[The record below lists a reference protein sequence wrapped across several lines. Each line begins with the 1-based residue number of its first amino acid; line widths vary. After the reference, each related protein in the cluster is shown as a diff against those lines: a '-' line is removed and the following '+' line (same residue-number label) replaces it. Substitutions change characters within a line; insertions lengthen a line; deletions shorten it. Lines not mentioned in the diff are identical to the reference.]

1 MHFLYQVNK
10 LTKKVYNN
18 RMNSIRLKC
27 KMHTTFVYSESRKT
41 SDPHWIL
48 LNLSESKIFP
58 IEKQMRGKGI

>member
-1 MHFLYQVNK
+1 
-10 LTKKVYNN
+10 
-18 RMNSIRLKC
+18 MNSIRLKC
-27 KMHTTFVYSESRKT
+27 KIHTTFVYSESRKT